1 MEPLPAGVRQPPRP
15 PRPPAPPTTGGWGS
29 GFYSG
34 GSDGRPSLTLSDP
47 RRSGPRQFLHE
58 VVVEFHKVAWPTRD
72 EVTHNAL
79 LCVAFLVL
87 LTGLLAG
94 LDISF
99 GSLLRSVTVGG

>member
-1 MEPLPAGVRQPPRP
+1 M
-15 PRPPAPPTTGGWGS
+15 
-29 GFYSG
+29 
-34 GSDGRPSLTLSDP
+34 
-47 RRSGPRQFLHE
+47 HE